1 MKNLTIV
8 DGDEICELCG
18 SPKVLNIALLA
29 AAACSGMLG
38 MTVDEL
44 RECVKLRVNAKFL
57 DMNLRAI
64 DEAEKRFKK

>member
-1 MKNLTIV
+1 MDSGVIIPGMML
-8 DGDEICELCG
+8 
-18 SPKVLNIALLA
+18 ALLA

-44 RECVKLRVNAKFL
+44 RECVRLRVNPKFL

-64 DEAEKRFKK
+64 EEAEKRFGK